1 MTANVKENKG
11 IKVLE
16 WAYNTALNG
25 IPMVSEPLDELV
37 QDYVSKYG
45 RTEKA
50 IDRMILAQKLKCT
63 TTGFLT
69 GLGGF
74 ITLPVTLPTDL
85 TSSLY
90 MEVRMIVSIAML
102 RGYDVRSDEVKTLV
116 YLCIAGNAASDI
128 LKNVGINAAQKLAVK
143 KLLPLLT
150 KEVIAKINKA
160 VGFRLLT
167 KGGSKGLINAG
178 KAVPIAGGLLGGAWN
193 WAEVSIYAKLAK
205 KMFNENTLE

>member
-11 IKVLE
+11 VKVLE

-69 GLGGF
+69 GLGG
-74 ITLPVTLPTDL
+74 IMTLPVTLPADL

-150 KEVIAKINKA
+150 KEVVAKINKA

-178 KAVPIAGGLLGGAWN
+178 KAVPIFGGLVGGVWN
-193 WAEVSIYAKLAK
+193 WGEASIYAKLAK
-205 KMFNENTLE
+205 KMFNENK